1 MIVISSNVA
10 YFILGF
16 IAGIITLVLLS
27 IYIIK
32 REEKKRMESLKA
44 LNDIFAKIDD
54 KKDE

>member
-1 MIVISSNVA
+1 MIVISSNVV

-27 IYIIK
+27 IYLIK
-32 REEKKRMESLKA
+32 REEKKRIENLKTF
-44 LNDIFAKIDD
+44 NDIFTKIDD

>member
-1 MIVISSNVA
+1 MIVISSNAA

-27 IYIIK
+27 IYLIK